1 MPDPWVPHPPESTG
15 VGNGQEVCADFSHLG
30 HSFIKYLFN
39 AYYVQLVFR
48 RLGYNGKQDSPCP
61 HEVYLLVGS
70 GGETPIK

>member
-1 MPDPWVPHPPESTG
+1 MTQALKNLW
-15 VGNGQEVCADFSHLG
+15 FI

-70 GGETPIK
+70 GGEMPTE